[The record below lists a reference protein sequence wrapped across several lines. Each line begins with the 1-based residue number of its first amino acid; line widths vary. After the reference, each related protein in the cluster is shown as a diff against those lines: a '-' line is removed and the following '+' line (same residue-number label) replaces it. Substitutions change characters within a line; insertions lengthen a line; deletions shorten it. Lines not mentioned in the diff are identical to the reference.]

1 MISLTSSIDQP
12 LPLPL
17 PLPPP
22 PLIEYEPEP
31 ELEPQQQQQQHR
43 RQQIHQRRLLPQ
55 PQPHQHQQ
63 QQEPIECAI
72 CMEELD
78 STKNFAKTNCGH
90 SFCLTCLMRSLK
102 NNNTCPMCRTNIEEE
117 KPMNPNIATLDE
129 CVDLIKDELDMFPF
143 RDHVDAITMFDNP
156 ISSLKNT
163 LRVFALGLSKSIIFY
178 QNWEELDDEEED
190 EDVISV
196 ASEL

>member
-12 LPLPL
+12 LP
-17 PLPPP
+17 PP
-22 PLIEYEPEP
+22 PLIEYEP